1 MGTIEEGQTLLGE
14 LEIRRAVFEPQFPR
28 PDRTLFTEEL
38 KNRLILQGPPGW
50 NGALAA
56 LPSPLVGQDLYKR
69 GKALADTSYLDEHAE
84 CLQSKR
90 TAYRREEKGKTK
102 G

>member
-1 MGTIEEGQTLLGE
+1 MGAIEEGQTLLGE
-14 LEIRRAVFEPQFPR
+14 LEIRRPVFEPQFPG

-56 LPSPLVGQDLYKR
+56 LPSPLVGQDSIK
-69 GKALADTSYLDEHAE
+69 
-84 CLQSKR
+84 
-90 TAYRREEKGKTK
+90 EERLWQTRAT
-102 G
+102 